1 MSTYQIA
8 DEPAP
13 GALARFAVNPLFP
26 FLAFLLGGLWIAW
39 PWFAFNGIAV
49 GSPTWRRE
57 WLWLGGSILV
67 ISVLLFVLT
76 EMVLA
81 QVLVPPWSR
90 YAGLTIPL
98 VKLATL
104 YAVFVLQSRTI
115 EIYEY
120 YGGVLR
126 NGVFVLAAI
135 LLLRPGRVMEEL
147 PLFFQLLF
155 A

>member
-1 MSTYQIA
+1 MSAYQIA

-13 GALARFAVNPLFP
+13 GPLARFAVNPIFP
-26 FLAFLLGGLWIAW
+26 FLSFMVGGLWIAW
-39 PWFAFNGIAV
+39 PWLAFNGMAV

-57 WLWLGGSILV
+57 WVWLVASVVVAGALLLV
-67 ISVLLFVLT
+67 WAELVNSEVLSGLS
-76 EMVLA
+76 A
-81 QVLVPPWSR
+81 R

-98 VKLATL
+98 VKLSAL

-126 NGVFVLAAI
+126 NGVIVLAVL
-135 LLLRPGRVMEEL
+135 LLLRPGRLLSDMPV
-147 PLFFQLLF
+147 FFQILLS
-155 A
+155 

>member
-13 GALARFAVNPLFP
+13 GPLARFAVNPLFP
-26 FLAFLLGGLWIAW
+26 FLSFLIGGLWIAW

-57 WLWLGGSILV
+57 WLWLGASVVV
-67 ISVLLFVLT
+67 ISGLLL
-76 EMVLA
+76 VLA
-81 QVLVPPWSR
+81 ELILAEVLVAPWSR
-90 YAGLTIPL
+90 YAGLIVPL
-98 VKLATL
+98 VKLTTL

-126 NGVFVLAAI
+126 NGVLVLAVI
-135 LLLRPGRVMEEL
+135 FLLRPGRVIDEL
-147 PLFFQLLF
+147 PTFFRLLF